1 MNYTNENSLITAL
14 FDDDPTFGSATDE
27 ASGLVD
33 AEDFHDEGCR
43 AVFRA
48 AVTLRSK
55 AMPIDRCSA
64 VEEMISAGFKHDQAL
79 PWLVDSTSGSPVP
92 SPGFI
97 ARYCAKIKQE
107 ARSRQLRKSIGM
119 AAERLLGGV
128 KIGDVKT
135 ELVGDIERIE
145 EEQSRSQDLAIG
157 DIVMP
162 TLSAMADRIMGD
174 DSKRGMQ
181 TGIGLLDSHT
191 KGLKPGEL
199 WIVGA
204 MPGRGKTAFALQVA
218 MNLVGSGFPTFFM
231 SMEMSSSAIV
241 QRLLKM
247 KFGSRMVENPTPEEW
262 QKILEY
268 GAELK
273 TLPLFINE
281 SSSLEASEI
290 AQHARVEIARHKVRL
305 IIVDYLQIVRGPGRD
320 RRERTGDAANVL
332 RSLAKDSGVPVL
344 ALSQLRRPDSL
355 NDRPSMI
362 ELKESGDL
370 EAHAHVVALLHIPI
384 NGDGTFMGEE
394 EIIIGKNR
402 EGPTGSVPV
411 WFDKTKVQ
419 FRERTTR

>member
-1 MNYTNENSLITAL
+1 MNYTAENSLITAL
-14 FDDDPTFGSATDE
+14 FYNDPSGGTATDE
-27 ASGLVD
+27 TTGLVD
-33 AEDFHDEGCR
+33 AEDFHDAGCR
-43 AVFRA
+43 SVFSA
-48 AVTLRSK
+48 ALMLRSK
-55 AMPIDRCSA
+55 GLPVDLSGTL
-64 VEEMISAGFKHDQAL
+64 EEMVKGGLGHSEAL
-79 PWLVDSTSGSPVP
+79 AWLVDSTAGSPVD
-92 SPGFI
+92 SQGFI
-97 ARYCAKIKQE
+97 ARYCAKIKE
-107 ARSRQLRKSIGM
+107 AARARQLTISIGL
-119 AAERLLGGV
+119 AGERLESGHS
-128 KIGDVKT
+128 IEQVKT
-135 ELVGDIERIE
+135 ELVSEIERIE
-145 EEQSRSQDLAIG
+145 EEKSLSSDRPIG
-157 DIVMP
+157 DVVMP
-162 TLSAMADRIMGD
+162 TLTAMADRIMGD

-181 TGIGLLDSHT
+181 TGISYLDTAT

-218 MNLVGSGFPTFFM
+218 MNMVNDGYPVYFA
-231 SMEMSSSAIV
+231 SMEMSSSAIL

-262 QKILEY
+262 RQIIEY
-268 GAELK
+268 GAEIK
-273 TLPLFINE
+273 ALPLNINE
-281 SSSLEASEI
+281 SSSLGASEI
-290 AQHARVEIARHKVRL
+290 AQHARVQIARNKVRL

-320 RRERTGDAANVL
+320 RRERTGDAANIL

-384 NGDGTFMGEE
+384 NEDGTFTGEE

-411 WFDKTKVQ
+411 WFDKSKVQ
-419 FRERTTR
+419 FRERTK